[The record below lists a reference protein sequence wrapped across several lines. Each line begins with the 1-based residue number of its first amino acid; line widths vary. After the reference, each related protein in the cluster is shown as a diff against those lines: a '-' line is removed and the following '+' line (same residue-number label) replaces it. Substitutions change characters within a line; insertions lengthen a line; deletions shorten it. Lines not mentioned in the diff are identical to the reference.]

1 MNQRKL
7 RVLAADD
14 DPTMA
19 ILLRAVLQAP
29 EFELVVVA
37 NGADALRAASGGEA
51 FDIALLDVEMPEV
64 DGLLVAATLRR
75 QFGDRLSIVL
85 LTGREDAAFVA
96 AQQRLQAQHLPKP
109 VDWTQLPQRLRR
121 WVALA

>member
-1 MNQRKL
+1 MSQRKL

-29 EFELVVVA
+29 GFELVIA
-37 NGADALRAASGGEA
+37 GNGADALRAASGGEA

-64 DGLLVAATLRR
+64 DGLQVAATLRH
-75 QFGDRLSIVL
+75 QFGDRLRIVL
-85 LTGREDAAFVA
+85 LTGREDDAFVA
-96 AQQRLQAQHLPKP
+96 AQRRLRAQHLPKP
-109 VDWTQLPQRLRR
+109 VDWTQLPQLLRR
-121 WVALA
+121 WADEG

>member
-1 MNQRKL
+1 MSQRCL

-29 EFELVVVA
+29 AFELVVA
-37 NGADALRAASGGEA
+37 GNGADALRAAGAQDA

-64 DGLLVAATLRR
+64 DGLQVAAELRR
-75 QFGDRLSIVL
+75 QFGDRLCIVL

-96 AQQRLQAQHLPKP
+96 AQQRLRAQYLPKP
-109 VDWTQLPQRLRR
+109 VDWTQLPQRLRDWSAER
-121 WVALA
+121 